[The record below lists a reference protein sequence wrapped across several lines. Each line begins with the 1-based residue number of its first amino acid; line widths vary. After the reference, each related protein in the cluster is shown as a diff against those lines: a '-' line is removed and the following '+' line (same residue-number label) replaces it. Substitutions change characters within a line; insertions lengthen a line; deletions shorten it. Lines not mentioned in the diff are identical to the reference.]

1 MSVKTDKN
9 VTEESEQED
18 GQVSRLQKHSLGKQM
33 TDHVD
38 NACSLVTLHSECSQQ
53 AEVTEFE
60 VHLQQ
65 SGIFKFSD
73 SSTVSYPV
81 DNVKHES
88 DDKLGVRQNSAVEET
103 VRSQMC
109 SPEEKSITF
118 DHEST
123 SFSNLSFSKH
133 MWYLQV

>member
-1 MSVKTDKN
+1 MSVKTDKK

-18 GQVSRLQKHSLGKQM
+18 DQVSGLQIHSLGKQM

-38 NACSLVTLHSECSQQ
+38 NICSLETLHSECSQQ
-53 AEVTEFE
+53 AEVTDFE

-65 SGIFKFSD
+65 SGILKHSD

-88 DDKLGVRQNSAVEET
+88 DNTLGVRQNSAVEEG

-118 DHEST
+118 DPEST
-123 SFSNLSFSKH
+123 IFSKH